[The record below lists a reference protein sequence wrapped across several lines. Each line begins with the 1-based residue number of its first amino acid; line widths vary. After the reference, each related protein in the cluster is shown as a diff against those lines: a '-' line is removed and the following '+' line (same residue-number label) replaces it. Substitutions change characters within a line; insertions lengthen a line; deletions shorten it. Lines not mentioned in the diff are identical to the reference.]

1 MGSARSS
8 PLFALV
14 LALLCVAAAGGGS
27 SGADDGGTLVV
38 ATPLSFETLDP
49 ALAPP
54 RASAIWFATCATLT
68 AFRDAPAPAGLTVQP
83 EAAAGPPTISSDGL
97 TYVFT
102 VRPGL
107 RFSDGSPL
115 TAANFARALGRVHDP
130 VMNSPGASLFADV
143 QSVSARGLQLR
154 IQLSRPS
161 GDLTMRLAL
170 DYACPVPLG
179 FPIDPAGVNLTG
191 VGSGPY
197 YISAFTP
204 ESVIVLRRNRYYQ
217 GTRPHHP
224 DQVVVNIGGDLNS
237 DIAAVESGQADVLMV
252 EIPSEL
258 RPGLAQLYGVNQGQ
272 LIRVEG
278 DHEAVLVLNTS
289 GALFKDNVPL
299 RQAVNFAL
307 DRAGIIAQID
317 GGQISDVATDQIMPH
332 QIPGW
337 TDYNLY
343 PLAGPDLAR
352 AQQLAQ
358 GNLRGGH
365 AVLYTIPGP
374 WLPDVAQ
381 VIASNL
387 SAIGLDVQVTIIAP
401 AVLDAKAGIPGEP
414 YDMLLQGFGLD
425 YPDPDDALVRLLGG
439 ANARKPAGNE
449 NFAYFDDPA
458 YNQRMAAA
466 DRLTGAARLQAFSRL
481 DADIMRNEA
490 PWAPLFEESHWV
502 LYSKRVGCLKNQPV
516 ILRDFGAMCVPPG

>member
-1 MGSARSS
+1 MS
-8 PLFALV
+8 PQRGLVVGV
-14 LALLCVAAAGGGS
+14 LALAFACVGAAGSALRAPGG
-27 SGADDGGTLVV
+27 GGTLVV

-54 RASAIWFATCATLT
+54 RASAIWYATCATLT
-68 AFRDAPAPAGLTVQP
+68 AFRDAPAPVGLTVEP
-83 EAAAGPPTISSDGL
+83 EAAAGPPTVSSDGL

-107 RFSDGSPL
+107 RFSDGSRL
-115 TAANFARALGRVHDP
+115 TAANFARALGRVREP
-130 VMNSPGASLFADV
+130 AMSAPEASLYSDV
-143 QSVSARGLQLR
+143 QAVSARGLRLR

-161 GDLTMRLAL
+161 GDLAMRLAL

-179 FPIDPAGVNLTG
+179 FPIDPAGVNLL

-197 YISAFTP
+197 YVSAFTP
-204 ESVIVLRRNRYYQ
+204 DSLIVLRRNPYYR
-217 GTRPHHP
+217 GTRPHNP
-224 DQVVVNIGGDLNS
+224 DQVVINIGGDLNS
-237 DIAAVESGQADVLMV
+237 SIAAVESGQADVLGV

-258 RPGLAQLYGVNQGQ
+258 RPGLAQQYGINQDQ

-307 DRAGIIAQID
+307 DRAEIIAQHE
-317 GGQISDVATDQIMPH
+317 GGPISWIPTDQIMPR
-332 QIPGW
+332 QVPGW

-352 AQQLAQ
+352 ARQLAQ
-358 GNLRGGH
+358 GNLRSGE
-365 AVLYTIPGP
+365 AVLYTPLGAIF
-374 WLPDVAQ
+374 PDIAQ

-387 SAIGLDVQVTIIAP
+387 SAIGLDVQVKLMDG
-401 AVLDAKAGIPGEP
+401 AVIDAKAGVPGEP
-414 YDMLLQGFGLD
+414 YDMILGGMSLD
-425 YPDPDDALVRLLGG
+425 YPDPDNALVRLLGG
-439 ANARKPAGNE
+439 ANARQPAGNE
-449 NFAYFDDPA
+449 NFAYFDDPV

-466 DRLTGAARLQAFSRL
+466 DRLTGPARLKAFSRL
-481 DADIMRNEA
+481 DADIMRYQA
-490 PWAPLFEESHWV
+490 PWAPLFEESHWI

-516 ILRDFGAMCVPPG
+516 ILRDFGGMCVRPG